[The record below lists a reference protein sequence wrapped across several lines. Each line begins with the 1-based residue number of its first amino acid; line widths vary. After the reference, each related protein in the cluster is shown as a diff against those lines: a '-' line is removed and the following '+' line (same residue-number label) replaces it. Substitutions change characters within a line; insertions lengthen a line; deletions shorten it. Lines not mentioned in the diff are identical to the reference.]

1 MDDSKIGE
9 SIFNIINS
17 LFSKLFSSI
26 DNSIYGIL
34 DQITFIDKTILE
46 GENFRKIIGESLESG
61 VLLICNSLVFGVILF
76 YAINYLFS
84 NFTLTKF
91 QEPSKFIFKLVI
103 FVIVMNSSIWICSE
117 IINLISIITQL
128 ILELGEI
135 LFNSPISFSNFINL
149 INQEV
154 YVSGSQFNVL
164 SFEGVVKSFTS
175 VGFMNL
181 IFTYA
186 LRYILIQILVIL
198 SPFAILSLVLDK
210 FEFFFKSWIKIFI
223 SLMLEQILIAII
235 LVLAFS
241 IDIVNNPNLKQ
252 LMYIGIIFSIIRANN
267 YMMQLMGGISTSISS
282 NIKGLTKN

>member
-9 SIFNIINS
+9 SIFNIINT

-34 DQITFIDKTILE
+34 DTITFINKDILE
-46 GENFRKIIGESLESG
+46 GENFKKIIGDSFENG
-61 VLLICNSLVFGVILF
+61 ILLICNSLIFGVILF
-76 YAINYLFS
+76 FAINYLFS
-84 NFTLTKF
+84 NLTLTKS
-91 QEPSKFIFKLVI
+91 QEPSKFMFKLII
-103 FVIVMNSSIWICSE
+103 FVILMNSSIWICSE
-117 IINLISIITQL
+117 IINIISIVTNL
-128 ILELGEI
+128 ILELGEK
-135 LFNSPISFSNFINL
+135 LFNSQISFSNFITL
-149 INQEV
+149 INKEV
-154 YVSGSQFNVL
+154 YISGEQFNVL
-164 SFEGVVKSFTS
+164 SFEGIVKSFTS

-186 LRYILIQILVIL
+186 LRYILIQVLVIL
-198 SPFAILSLVLDK
+198 APFAILSLVLDK
-210 FEFFFKSWIKIFI
+210 IEFFFKSWIRIFI

-267 YMMQLMGGISTSISS
+267 YMMHLIGGISTTISS
-282 NIKGLTKN
+282 NIKKFAK